1 MSIHS
6 WSVSECDVKLLFT
19 PLPGF
24 QKCLFRLLC
33 QQLGSL
39 ECEVGGVDQIGGGA
53 ACGEGEGSH
62 WEYADRENLKD
73 FLGS

>member
-39 ECEVGGVDQIGGGA
+39 ECEGGGVDQIGGGA
-53 ACGEGEGSH
+53 ACGEGEERGLIGNMLI
-62 WEYADRENLKD
+62 EKT
-73 FLGS
+73 